1 MIISGLPGTGKTT
14 LALSAPDVVLVDA
27 DEGIVRVSPEHRR
40 DTIMARTYEELLADL
55 RSLTGYKSLVID
67 TGGALID
74 MLKDWAARNEPSAS
88 KRSGGFSQQGYGF
101 VKAEFLRLSAELRR
115 RFNVIYLFHV
125 NKDKN
130 GDDVFYDLCARARL
144 KRWCIS
150 LRIYAAICR

>member
-1 MIISGLPGTGKTT
+1 MVLVKPRNGFFGEKHNNDNQRAAWYRQDHS
-14 LALSAPDVVLVDA
+14 ALSAPDVVLVDA

-101 VKAEFLRLSAELRR
+101 VKAEFLRLSAGTSAQVQRYIP
-115 RFNVIYLFHV
+115 F
-125 NKDKN
+125 
-130 GDDVFYDLCARARL
+130 
-144 KRWCIS
+144 S
-150 LRIYAAICR
+150 